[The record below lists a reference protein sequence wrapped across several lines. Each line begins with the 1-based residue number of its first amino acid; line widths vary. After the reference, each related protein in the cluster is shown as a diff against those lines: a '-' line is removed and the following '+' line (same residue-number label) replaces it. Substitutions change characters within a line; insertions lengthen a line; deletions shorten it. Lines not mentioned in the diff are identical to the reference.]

1 VSHPG
6 TVVARHSWAEL
17 SPGLRVT
24 ISGGLVAR
32 RHESTVDTLLQRA
45 DACLYRAKHLGRN
58 RVMTCRQASADPA

>member
-32 RHESTVDTLLQRA
+32 RHESAVDTLLQRA

-58 RVMTCRQASADPA
+58 RVVACRDLTTEPA